1 MNIIPKNTN
10 ILHKQSLKLSD
21 DVVGQLAPKPT
32 PLAYNFD
39 AIPRD
44 FKDLNQWVL
53 WKYILKDGNW
63 TKIPYQ
69 VTNRNADSTKKST
82 WCSYLEALKAF
93 NTGKF
98 DGIGFAIGD
107 SGFTC
112 VDIDHEDEWPK
123 GELDK
128 FKSGLNGKYY
138 KELSPSGNGYH
149 LWIKA
154 TKPKGM
160 GCKSKSF
167 HNSLVE
173 VYNADRFITMTGLCD
188 WEHCTIQEAQTELET
203 VFAPLMPKPKPPQIP
218 TLHQTPLN
226 LDDKAIVDL
235 IISSAARGTSGAIT
249 FCDLHN
255 NGSPDGTDYSGNEL
269 AYFNS
274 LAFYTGN
281 NAAQMDRIYRS
292 GAMMRD
298 KWNREDYRQRTL
310 DKAMAGC
317 TTFYDSKHNQSVTF
331 LSDVD
336 FDDVSDTDNVIGQ
349 LESEVIH
356 DDADLTGI
364 LGKDSPLGGYITA
377 LARETKMPV
386 NTVFDTALSIISMV
400 FTRSHTIS
408 YEGDTGIL
416 PIVLNLIAEQ
426 PPGTSKSRLLKA
438 LQSGVFN
445 ECKQERKRII
455 KELESLEKSDQTEE
469 TETAIHSL
477 KRRRAGLFSFIT
489 DTTPEA
495 LDASLGDTNGCF
507 ALASAEQAV
516 LNTLLGLSYGNGNAA
531 NIDLMLKGFNGEW
544 HKSMRKSRDT
554 FEGVVVGGF
563 SCLAQVEVIVNA
575 LKKSGSTGLIE
586 RCMLRSEPSLIGQRD
601 HLKKQLMDR
610 ETRTNFNS
618 AISFLTELSFNHQTT
633 EFEDLPTF
641 RLTDKAWYKINVRR
655 NELEKTIAGG
665 GENSATLLQGAIS
678 KIDMFIVKI
687 GAVLHGMDSL
697 LRGND
702 FVPPIIEDKFID
714 QAIQI
719 RDAQLAHM
727 KGLIKNSSIVA
738 LSDRETKILDLVKS
752 SSTGVITAKL
762 ARDKC
767 YRASCFKH
775 DGKYKRE
782 NVQKTIVQMQN
793 DTLINV
799 ILKKGMNGEKDEIYL
814 SLP

>member
-21 DVVGQLAPKPT
+21 DVVGSLEENWLAETVKMAIRQGHCPIPMKLNTKTKELQPAGTFKNAETYPLDHPRWKRADINIIGIRLDDFILLDLDLYKENATPQGEVFDIVGGEPLLVQENDKNNSPHYLFRVPVGYDKTTLKNSNVGWMPGVDLLTGNQLMHLQKHKTIIDGELPTLDDVEDAPQAIIDALTKITTEQLQKRSDSPASNT
-32 PLAYNFD
+32 KAAEIVSHIDPDIGYDEWLTVGMGLHDEFSGGSQGLEIWDNWSADGEKYRGFSVLAYHWDSFTTGGGRTFGSVRKMAKD
-39 AIPRD
+39 AGA
-44 FKDLNQWVL
+44 DLAKINT
-53 WKYILKDGNW
+53 KYDNVAYIS
-63 TKIPYQ
+63 KI
-69 VTNRNADSTKKST
+69 
-82 WCSYLEALKAF
+82 
-93 NTGKF
+93 
-98 DGIGFAIGD
+98 
-107 SGFTC
+107 
-112 VDIDHEDEWPK
+112 
-123 GELDK
+123 
-128 FKSGLNGKYY
+128 
-138 KELSPSGNGYH
+138 
-149 LWIKA
+149 
-154 TKPKGM
+154 
-160 GCKSKSF
+160 
-167 HNSLVE
+167 
-173 VYNADRFITMTGLCD
+173 
-188 WEHCTIQEAQTELET
+188 
-203 VFAPLMPKPKPPQIP
+203 
-218 TLHQTPLN
+218 
-226 LDDKAIVDL
+226 
-235 IISSAARGTSGAIT
+235 
-249 FCDLHN
+249 
-255 NGSPDGTDYSGNEL
+255 
-269 AYFNS
+269 
-274 LAFYTGN
+274 
-281 NAAQMDRIYRS
+281 
-292 GAMMRD
+292 
-298 KWNREDYRQRTL
+298 
-310 DKAMAGC
+310 
-317 TTFYDSKHNQSVTF
+317 
-331 LSDVD
+331 D
-336 FDDVSDTDNVIGQ
+336 FDDVSDTDNVVGQ

-738 LSDRETKILDLVKS
+738 LSDRENKILDMIKS
-752 SSTGVITAKL
+752 SSTGVITAKR
-762 ARDKC
+762 ARDKL